1 MAKKVVKKKAKA
13 QKSSLERDRG
23 AGKRRSDSRRM
34 AEEGEMTDEQFQFIQ
49 AVEEYKR
56 VNGKPF
62 PTWTEILDVVHALG
76 YRKVEEPRD
85 IR

>member
-1 MAKKVVKKKAKA
+1 MAKKVVKKKEKA

-76 YRKVEEPRD
+76 YRKVEESRD